1 MTVQLTRRG
10 RVVASAF
17 TLALLGTILPASGP
31 GGARAYTQAS
41 EEVRPLLV
49 QHRPVERV
57 LAPRA
62 SRRDSKALAKWVLR
76 SEGWGVAEWVCLER
90 LWHRESRW
98 KYDAKN
104 PVSGAYGIPQ
114 KMGDISP
121 DFAENPIVQIQW
133 GINYIKHRYG
143 TPCEALR
150 FHLNNGW
157 Y

>member
-1 MTVQLTRRG
+1 MWLTTRG
-10 RVVASAF
+10 RVVLSAF
-17 TLALLGTILPASGP
+17 TLALLGTIMPASGP
-31 GGARAYTQAS
+31 GGARAGTPTG
-41 EEVRPLLV
+41 EEHRPLLA
-49 QHRPVERV
+49 QHKPTER
-57 LAPRA
+57 LIMPRA
-62 SRRDSKALAKWVLR
+62 SRRDSKLLGRWAVK
-76 SEGWGVAEWVCLER
+76 SEGWGAAEWVCLER

-98 KYDAKN
+98 KYDARN
-104 PVSGAYGIPQ
+104 PHSGAYGIPQ
-114 KMGDISP
+114 KMGTISP